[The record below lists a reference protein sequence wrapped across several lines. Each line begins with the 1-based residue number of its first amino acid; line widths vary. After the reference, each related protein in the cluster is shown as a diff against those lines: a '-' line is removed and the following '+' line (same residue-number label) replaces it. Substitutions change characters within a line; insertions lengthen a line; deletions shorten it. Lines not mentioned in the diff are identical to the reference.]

1 MAAAESRWLLSG
13 YSGAGADLLLA
24 SLAPDGT
31 LAAGAA
37 LRSGE
42 NPSCL
47 CAGARPGAFYAGCEL
62 PHGAA
67 VLRLHAGAGGLA
79 LLARYPAPGAG
90 LCHVLHTPAGVFGC
104 CYGSGDVFLMAGDGR
119 IVWRARPP
127 QARHAHWGALTP
139 DGRAFAWADLGADS
153 VFFVPLRAGV
163 PCGRPVQT
171 ALPTGSG
178 PRQVLFLREG
188 LAAVVLERGNGVA
201 LLCKGPGGW
210 RAGPA
215 SPCTGA
221 QGQNYPGGA
230 CLGPDGTLFV
240 ANRGADTVAALRAE
254 GGALRLLGEWPAGG
268 RWPRW
273 TACRGGVV
281 LAACQHSGRVC
292 SYLWQSGRLRPAG
305 ALALEGASCAVQG

>member
-163 PCGRPVQT
+163 PCGRPVQ
-171 ALPTGSG
+171 
-178 PRQVLFLREG
+178 
-188 LAAVVLERGNGVA
+188 
-201 LLCKGPGGW
+201 
-210 RAGPA
+210 
-215 SPCTGA
+215 
-221 QGQNYPGGA
+221 GQNYPGGA